1 MKNRNCLFAIVL
13 CVITLSCGD
22 KNLHENVVFGFD
34 ESKLKEQYLPNDA
47 VELSLKNVENKKI
60 DSIVYFVNDK
70 NIGSKKG
77 FDKIS
82 FALKDQKLGYQH
94 LKALVYFDGKIE
106 TDTTRIE
113 LVTDVVTK
121 QLKYKVINMYPH
133 DTTSFTEGL
142 EFYKDELYES
152 TGQKGESKLLKVDY
166 KTGKILK
173 SIKLDDQYF
182 GEGITILNDKIYQL
196 TYKEK
201 VGFIYDVNTFKLEK
215 TFVNDKL
222 EGWGMTNDGKDI
234 YLNDSSEKIWK
245 MNALDQKTFDYINVY
260 TGSNKVKA
268 VNELEWIDGKIYG
281 NIWQKDA
288 IAIINPATGAVEG
301 VLDMKDLKKSITNKS
316 ADVLNGIAYNPKTK
330 SIFVTGKNWDKLF
343 EIVIVK

>member
-1 MKNRNCLFAIVL
+1 MKNRNSLYVIVL
-13 CVITLSCGD
+13 CLITLSCGD
-22 KNLHENVVFGFD
+22 KNLGENAVFGFD
-34 ESKLKEQYLPNDA
+34 ESKLKEQYLPNDV
-47 VELSLKNVENKKI
+47 VELSLKNSNNKKI
-60 DSIVYFVNDK
+60 DSIVYFLNDK
-70 NIGSKKG
+70 NVGSKKG
-77 FDKIS
+77 FEKFS
-82 FALKDQKLGYQH
+82 YTLKDQKLGYQH
-94 LKALVYFDGKIE
+94 LKALVYFEGKTE

-113 LVTDVVTK
+113 LVTDVLTK
-121 QLKYKVINMYPH
+121 QLKYKVLNMYPH

-152 TGQKGESKLLKVDY
+152 TGQYKVSKLMKVDY

-173 SIKLDDQYF
+173 SINLDDQYF

-288 IAIINPATGAVEG
+288 IAIINPATGAVES
-301 VLDMKDLKKSITNKS
+301 VLDMKDLKKSVSNKN

-330 SIFVTGKNWDKLF
+330 TIFVTGKNWDKIF